1 MGLFDKMNEPI
12 FLKEGKGLEAQLLQ
26 LKALEPML
34 NEEGQ
39 AIIRQ
44 DIKCLEYG
52 LIGEQNI
59 AFELK
64 HSHMPMYILQDIYLE
79 DGDLSAQ
86 IDFLVVTRKICF
98 VIECKNLYGDI
109 EINQA
114 GDFIRTM
121 TFGSKKIKE
130 GIYSPITQNQRH
142 LELIKKL
149 RSDRKKNFIMK
160 LAMEKSFD
168 TFNKSIVVLANPKTV
183 LHTKYAKK
191 DIKDQVIRAD
201 QLVRYIKETCKA
213 SKELESSD
221 TELEKWANSY
231 LTLHKEV
238 VKDYTEKYK
247 PYLVANLEAREKM
260 LKEEEGF
267 KVGEAEVGS
276 VAEPLEDITQTE
288 IYKALKQY
296 RLEKSREE
304 GIKPYFIYNNAQ
316 LEDLIMK
323 GPKNLEELQEVNG
336 FGEVKVQK
344 YGEDILEIILKYKE

>member
-12 FLKEGKGLEAQLLQ
+12 FLKEGSGLEVQLTQ
-26 LKALEPML
+26 LKELEPLL

-142 LELIKKL
+142 LELIRKL
-149 RSDRKKNFIMK
+149 KADKKKNFIMK
-160 LAMEKSFD
+160 LAMEKNFG

-191 DIKDQVIRAD
+191 EIKEQVLRAD
-201 QLVRYIKETCKA
+201 QLVKYIKETCKA
-213 SKELESSD
+213 SKELESPD
-221 TELEKWANSY
+221 AELLRWAESY
-231 LTLHKEV
+231 LKLHKEV

-247 PYLVANLEAREKM
+247 PYLVANLEAG
-260 LKEEEGF
+260 EETAA
-267 KVGEAEVGS
+267 VLN
-276 VAEPLEDITQTE
+276 VAEPLEDITKTE
-288 IYKALKQY
+288 VYKALKQY

-323 GPKNLEELQEVNG
+323 GPRTLEELQQVNG

-344 YGEDILEIILKYKE
+344 YGETIVDIILKYKE